1 MQIAIVSSGLFDIQF
16 HIIDLHRFVLLGGIF
31 FVLIQANPQSLK
43 SAGYVPV
50 YWARTAPGGLL

>member
-43 SAGYVPV
+43 SAGYIPV
-50 YWARTAPGGLL
+50 YW